1 MRDLL
6 SSFRGALGIV
16 WAVTVS
22 VLLFAVPSFA
32 SEAGDA
38 PADSPAGRTFRWVNF
53 AIVFAGLLYV
63 VVKWGAPA
71 FRRHAEEISQKI
83 AEGARAREAAEVHRA
98 EIRAKLDG
106 LEAEVEK
113 MRVDA
118 AREAEAEA
126 QRLRSL
132 SKREAQKI
140 EDNAQAEI
148 AAAIRAGQLALKS
161 LAARHAIAQ
170 AEALLRKEIDATAD
184 SNLVR
189 AFVKDL
195 EGSVH

>member
-6 SSFRGALGIV
+6 LSFRGALRIFSV
-16 WAVTVS
+16 VTV
-22 VLLFAVPSFA
+22 LLLLVASSAFAQQGS
-32 SEAGDA
+32 DA
-38 PADSPAGRTFRWVNF
+38 PADSPAGATFRWVNF

-63 VVKWGAPA
+63 IVKWGAPA
-71 FRRHAEEISQKI
+71 FRKHGEEISQKI
-83 AEGARAREAAEVHRA
+83 AEGTRAREAAEAQRA
-98 EIRAKLDG
+98 EIRAKLEG

-118 AREAEAEA
+118 KREAEAES
-126 QRLRSL
+126 QRLRNL
-132 SKREAQKI
+132 SKLEAEKI

-161 LAARHAIAQ
+161 LTARHAIAQ
-170 AEALLRKEIDATAD
+170 AEALLGKEIDLAAD

-189 AFVKDL
+189 TFVKDL
-195 EGSVH
+195 EGSVN